1 MTRRIIKALAAVGMG
16 LLVSSAF
23 ADSISPATFSATL
36 GVGESVTLTKTVT
49 ISAGKPGPAL
59 VDVKFIA
66 DTTGSMGGI
75 IDDVKTNAST
85 IMTKLSGFGDTQ
97 FGVSEYKDL
106 SDISYGSYATKVNQ
120 VLTSST
126 AAVQA
131 GINQWSADG
140 GGDWAEANLIALK
153 QQAEATDWRAGSNRF
168 IVQFGDAAG
177 HENGLYPSLTD
188 TITALKD
195 NHVKV
200 LVVGTSDMN
209 RSDWCSGDC
218 TLNAATTI
226 ADSTGGS
233 FNNLVDPVTGLPA
246 DIAKLIEDA
255 IGTAFSTYKSVTLG
269 VIGGAIPGVEVA
281 IAPVSYTGSWDR
293 SVDRTFTF
301 DVTFKGMLAG
311 LHSFDIGAFVD
322 GGLVAKESDRI
333 TVGSVSAVPLPG
345 ALPMLL
351 GAFGIGG
358 SMLRRRRQQ
367 A

>member
-23 ADSISPATFSATL
+23 ADSISPDTFSATL
-36 GVGESVTLTKTVT
+36 GVGDSVTLRKTVT
-49 ISAGKPGPAL
+49 ISAGKPDTAL

-75 IDDVKTNAST
+75 IGAVKTNAST
-85 IMTKLSGFGDTQ
+85 IMTKLSGFGGAGNTQ
-97 FGVSEYKDL
+97 FGVSEYKDRT
-106 SDISYGSYATKVNQ
+106 DSYTTKVNQ
-120 VLTSST
+120 GLTSNT
-126 AAVQA
+126 TLVQA
-131 GINQWSADG
+131 GINQWGANG

-195 NHVKV
+195 NNVKV

-226 ADSTGGS
+226 ATSTGGS
-233 FNNLVDPVTGLPA
+233 FNTFGSAN
-246 DIAKLIEDA
+246 IAKLIEDA
-255 IGTAFSTYKSVTLG
+255 IGAAFSTYSSVTLG
-269 VIGGAIPGVEVA
+269 VIGGAIPGVDVA
-281 IAPVSYTGSWDR
+281 IEPVSYTGSWDR
-293 SVDRTFTF
+293 SMDRTFTF
-301 DVTFKGMLAG
+301 DVTFTGMLAG
-311 LHSFDIGAFVD
+311 LHEFDIGAFVD

>member
-23 ADSISPATFSATL
+23 ADSISPDTFSATL
-36 GVGESVTLTKTVT
+36 GVGDSVTLRKTVT
-49 ISAGKPGPAL
+49 ISAGKPDTAL

-75 IDDVKTNAST
+75 IGAVKTNAST
-85 IMTKLSGFGDTQ
+85 IMTKLSGFGGAGNTQ
-97 FGVSEYKDL
+97 FGVSEYKDRT
-106 SDISYGSYATKVNQ
+106 DSYTTKVNQ
-120 VLTSST
+120 GLTSNT
-126 AAVQA
+126 TLVQA
-131 GINQWSADG
+131 GINQWGASG
-140 GGDWAEANLIALK
+140 GGDTPEANLIALK
-153 QQAEATDWRAGSNRF
+153 QQAEAGDWRAGSNRF
-168 IVQFGDAAG
+168 IVQFGDAPG
-177 HENGLYPSLTD
+177 HEGGTYPTLNQ
-188 TITALKD
+188 TITALQD
-195 NHVKV
+195 NNVKV
-200 LVVGTSDMN
+200 IVVGTSSMN
-209 RSDWCSGDC
+209 SSCSNC
-218 TLNAATTI
+218 TVNAATTI
-226 ADSTGGS
+226 ATSTGGS
-233 FNNLVDPVTGLPA
+233 FNTFGSA

-255 IGTAFSTYKSVTLG
+255 IGAAFSTYSSVTLG
-269 VIGGAIPGVEVA
+269 VIGGAIPGVDVA

-301 DVTFKGMLAG
+301 DVTFTGMLAG
-311 LHSFDIGAFVD
+311 LHAFDIGAFVD

>member
-23 ADSISPATFSATL
+23 ADSISPDTFSATL
-36 GVGESVTLTKTVT
+36 GVGESVTLRKTVT
-49 ISAGKPGPAL
+49 ISAGKPDTAL

-75 IDDVKTNAST
+75 INTARTNAST
-85 IMTKLSGFGDTQ
+85 IMSNLSGFGDAQ
-97 FGVSEYKDL
+97 FGVSEYKDRT
-106 SDISYGSYATKVNQ
+106 DSYTTKVNQ
-120 VLTSST
+120 TLTSNT
-126 AAVQA
+126 TLVQT
-131 GINQWSADG
+131 GINQWGASG
-140 GGDWAEANLIALK
+140 GGDTPEANLIALK
-153 QQAEATDWRAGSNRF
+153 QQAEASDWRTGSNRF
-168 IVQFGDAAG
+168 IVQFGDAPG
-177 HENGLYPSLTD
+177 HEGGAYPSLTD
-188 TITALKD
+188 TITALQK
-195 NHVKV
+195 NNVKV
-200 LVVGTSDMN
+200 IVVGTSSMN
-209 RSDWCSGDC
+209 SSCSNC
-218 TLNAATTI
+218 TVNAATTI
-226 ADSTGGS
+226 ATSTGGS
-233 FNNLVDPVTGLPA
+233 FNTFGSA

-255 IGTAFSTYKSVTLG
+255 IGAAFSTYSSVTLG
-269 VIGGAIPGVEVA
+269 VIGGAIPGVDVA
-281 IAPVSYTGSWDR
+281 IAPVSYTGTWDR

-301 DVTFKGMLAG
+301 DVTFTGMLAG
-311 LHSFDIGAFVD
+311 LHEFDIGAFVD

>member
-23 ADSISPATFSATL
+23 ADSISPDTFSATL
-36 GVGESVTLTKTVT
+36 RVGESVTLRKTVT
-49 ISAGKPGPAL
+49 ISAGKPDSAL

-66 DTTGSMGGI
+66 DTTGSMSGI
-75 IDDVKTNAST
+75 INTARTNAST
-85 IMTKLSGFGDTQ
+85 IMSSLSGFGDAQ
-97 FGVSEYKDL
+97 FGVSEYKDRT
-106 SDISYGSYATKVNQ
+106 DSYTTKVNQ
-120 VLTSST
+120 TLTSNT
-126 AAVQA
+126 AAVLA
-131 GINQWSADG
+131 GINQWSANG

-195 NHVKV
+195 NNVKV

-226 ADSTGGS
+226 ATSTGGS
-233 FNNLVDPVTGLPA
+233 FNTFGSAN
-246 DIAKLIEDA
+246 IAKLIEDA
-255 IGTAFSTYKSVTLG
+255 IGAAFSTYSSVTLG
-269 VIGGAIPGVEVA
+269 VIGGAIPGVDVA
-281 IAPVSYTGSWDR
+281 IEPVSYTGSWDR
-293 SVDRTFTF
+293 SMDRTFTF
-301 DVTFKGMLAG
+301 DVTFTGMLAG
-311 LHSFDIGAFVD
+311 LHEFDIGAFVD

>member
-23 ADSISPATFSATL
+23 ADSISPDTFSATL
-36 GVGESVTLTKTVT
+36 GIGESVTLRKTVT
-49 ISAGKPGPAL
+49 ISAGKPDSAL

-75 IDDVKTNAST
+75 IGQARTNASA
-85 IMTKLSGFGDTQ
+85 IMGSLSGLGDAQ
-97 FGVSEYKDL
+97 FGASEYKDRY
-106 SDISYGSYATKVNQ
+106 DSYITKVNQ
-120 VLTSST
+120 ALTSNT
-126 AAVQA
+126 AAVQT
-131 GINQWSADG
+131 GINQWSASG
-140 GGDWAEANLIALK
+140 GGDTPEANLIALK
-153 QQAEATDWRAGSNRF
+153 QQAEATDWRTGSNRF
-168 IVQFGDAAG
+168 IVQFGDAPG
-177 HENGLYPSLTD
+177 HENGYYPTQADTIKALTD
-188 TITALKD
+188 
-195 NHVKV
+195 NNVKV
-200 LVVGTSDMN
+200 IVVGESSMNNSCYGGTSD
-209 RSDWCSGDC
+209 CAA
-218 TLNAATTI
+218 NAAKTI
-226 ADSTGGS
+226 ATATGGS
-233 FNNLVDPVTGLPA
+233 FNLFGST
-246 DIAKLIEDA
+246 DIATLIENA
-255 IGTAFSTYKSVTLG
+255 IGAAFSTYSSVTLG
-269 VIGGAIPGVEVA
+269 VIGGAIPGVDVA

-311 LHSFDIGAFVD
+311 LHAFDIGAFVD